1 MHTSAPALCDGVV
14 TLPAAELRES
24 LENILV
30 AIDASERSCM
40 EEGRALEA
48 QRQRVL
54 RLLCKLNV
62 MNDLHKSPDTIE
74 PRKGV
79 LISPSCAETNDEG
92 MGLLDASPN
101 SSERAHARS
110 QVSRGPLC
118 ETVADAGDVPK
129 TLVSHLNHR
138 CLLGNLFS
146 QPRRPYMAAS
156 LDTSSPCVSS
166 PPPRWNVEEGWSDG
180 RHESNLERCAA
191 ATVSRQLGHFCCS
204 PERELSP
211 SHHGRASAREGY
223 NVPSSLLRHR
233 HAKENYPKRR
243 QPSLC
248 TPSVQ
253 LSAQRSRQRSS
264 DANLPC
270 SFWINVWP
278 CLGGTVASRA
288 RRPTRVL
295 VQGRCRYFEDVL
307 EKAAK
312 LTNCQPAP
320 HCFYTPDGCL
330 IRYLEDLIAEHH
342 YLLFSSGGL
351 YRRESVP
358 TALLWLLYTDA
369 RHIAE
374 CS

>member
-1 MHTSAPALCDGVV
+1 MHTSAPACSDVLV
-14 TLPAAELRES
+14 TLPATELRES
-24 LENILV
+24 LANILV
-30 AIDASERSCM
+30 AIDASERSCV
-40 EEGRALEA
+40 EEGKALEA

-54 RLLCKLNV
+54 GLLSKLDV
-62 MNDLHKSPDTIE
+62 MNDLYKTPDTIE

-92 MGLLDASPN
+92 LGLLDASPN
-101 SSERAHARS
+101 SSEKAHARS
-110 QVSRGPLC
+110 QIAREPLR
-118 ETVADAGDVPK
+118 EAVADAGDVPT
-129 TLVSHLNHR
+129 TLVSHPNHR

-146 QPRRPYMAAS
+146 QPRRSYTAAS
-156 LDTSSPCVSS
+156 LDTSFCCVSS
-166 PPPRWNVEEGWSDG
+166 PPPRWSVEEGWSNG
-180 RHESNLERCAA
+180 RYESNLDRCAA

-211 SHHGRASAREGY
+211 SHHGRASACERY

-233 HAKENYPKRR
+233 HETENYPKRR

-253 LSAQRSRQRSS
+253 LSAQRSRRWSS
-264 DANLPC
+264 DAKLPC

-369 RHIAE
+369 RHIVA

>member
-1 MHTSAPALCDGVV
+1 MHTSAPTCCDGLV
-14 TLPAAELRES
+14 TLPTAELRES

-30 AIDASERSCM
+30 AIGASERSCV

-54 RLLCKLNV
+54 RLLSKLDV
-62 MNDLHKSPDTIE
+62 MSDLHKSPDTIE
-74 PRKGV
+74 SRKGV
-79 LISPSCAETNDEG
+79 LISPSCAETNDDG
-92 MGLLDASPN
+92 SGLLDASSN
-101 SSERAHARS
+101 STEKAHARS
-110 QVSRGPLC
+110 KVSRGTLR
-118 ETVADAGDVPK
+118 EAVADAGDVPT
-129 TLVSHLNHR
+129 TLVSHPNHR

-156 LDTSSPCVSS
+156 LDTSSCVSS
-166 PPPRWNVEEGWSDG
+166 PPTRWKVEEGWSDG
-180 RHESNLERCAA
+180 RNESVSDICAA
-191 ATVSRQLGHFCCS
+191 ATVSRQLGHFCCP

-211 SHHGRASAREGY
+211 SHHGRASARERY
-223 NVPSSLLRHR
+223 NAPSSLLRDR
-233 HAKENYPKRR
+233 REKENYPKRR

-264 DANLPC
+264 GSKLPC

-330 IRYLEDLIAEHH
+330 IRDLEDLIAEHH

-369 RHIAE
+369 RHIVE

>member
-1 MHTSAPALCDGVV
+1 MHTSAPACSDGLV
-14 TLPAAELRES
+14 TLPATELRES

-30 AIDASERSCM
+30 AVDASERSCV

-54 RLLCKLNV
+54 RLLSKLDV

-74 PRKGV
+74 PRKDV
-79 LISPSCAETNDEG
+79 LMSPSCAEINDEG
-92 MGLLDASPN
+92 LDLSDTSSN
-101 SSERAHARS
+101 SSKKAHVQS
-110 QVSRGPLC
+110 QVSREPLH
-118 ETVADAGDVPK
+118 EAVADAGDEPT
-129 TLVSHLNHR
+129 TLVSHPNHR

-146 QPRRPYMAAS
+146 QPRRLYVADS
-156 LDTSSPCVSS
+156 LNTSSCFSS
-166 PPPRWNVEEGWSDG
+166 PPPRWNVGESWPDG
-180 RHESNLERCAA
+180 RYESNLDRCAA
-191 ATVSRQLGHFCCS
+191 ATVPRPLEHFCCS

-211 SHHGRASAREGY
+211 SRHGIARACERY
-223 NVPSSLLRHR
+223 NMPSSLLRHR
-233 HAKENYPKRR
+233 HEKENYSKRR

-264 DANLPC
+264 DAKLPC

-320 HCFYTPDGCL
+320 HCFYTPEGCL
-330 IRYLEDLIAEHH
+330 VRFLEDLIAERH

-369 RHIAE
+369 CHIVE